1 MKEHEIIQFSL
12 LSIQNELRNKEGI
25 TGINVLYHIIL
36 CFIIKSL
43 DDKNCEIFSLR
54 PEDYNYE
61 KKIKYDCSTIL
72 YDKVINILTNK
83 LRVFGFIDY
92 MPFEI
97 KKPETLKYIFNK
109 LDHDIG
115 PIDGSIPDYIGVMYE
130 HFINREKS
138 TMQDYQ
144 QYFTDRILCRFM
156 LKLINP
162 NIYNDD
168 EIGDDIEGIY
178 DGACGTGGFFTEYIN
193 FMNNKARNIQNR
205 EIRWSEYKK
214 YIHGGEINRSTYNI
228 LLINLFIS
236 TGQIFDHLE
245 NTNTLNLEISSKYK
259 NIIMNPPFSING
271 IDYSSVNHKI
281 KELNIRSTKGEIL
294 FLQHAMKHLDEN
306 GKCAIVLP
314 RSVLVN
320 SSKMYVKTREE
331 LIENYNIKSIY
342 YNERNDFFENTGVQ
356 TCIIHFLNSDE
367 KTTEI
372 ELFSLKKDNDNI
384 VQEKIFSVHIDDIRK
399 NNHSLNL
406 NLYKSQSINYIKK
419 YKYLRLGDICN
430 IHYGKNISKK
440 NRKGNEYPYY
450 GSNGISGYVDE
461 YMYDGEYLLQGDQGT
476 IIDTIKMVNGK
487 FYPSNHTIVFRPKDG
502 RVKIEYLYYYIKL
515 FVNLD
520 NFLSGSVIK
529 EIRQEDFENI
539 NIIVPPLMTQKKI
552 FKLLNNLNQR
562 LHVNLFEPN
571 EILKE
576 KLYNILNDIRNDG
589 KSILEEFLLEK

>member
-1 MKEHEIIQFSL
+1 M
-12 LSIQNELRNKEGI
+12 
-25 TGINVLYHIIL
+25 
-36 CFIIKSL
+36 
-43 DDKNCEIFSLR
+43 
-54 PEDYNYE
+54 
-61 KKIKYDCSTIL
+61 
-72 YDKVINILTNK
+72 
-83 LRVFGFIDY
+83 
-92 MPFEI
+92 
-97 KKPETLKYIFNK
+97 
-109 LDHDIG
+109 
-115 PIDGSIPDYIGVMYE
+115 
-130 HFINREKS
+130 
-138 TMQDYQ
+138 
-144 QYFTDRILCRFM
+144 
-156 LKLINP
+156 
-162 NIYNDD
+162 
-168 EIGDDIEGIY
+168 
-178 DGACGTGGFFTEYIN
+178 
-193 FMNNKARNIQNR
+193 
-205 EIRWSEYKK
+205 
-214 YIHGGEINRSTYNI
+214 
-228 LLINLFIS
+228 
-236 TGQIFDHLE
+236 
-245 NTNTLNLEISSKYK
+245 
-259 NIIMNPPFSING
+259 
-271 IDYSSVNHKI
+271 
-281 KELNIRSTKGEIL
+281 
-294 FLQHAMKHLDEN
+294 
-306 GKCAIVLP
+306 
-314 RSVLVN
+314 
-320 SSKMYVKTREE
+320 
-331 LIENYNIKSIY
+331 
-342 YNERNDFFENTGVQ
+342 Q